1 MGAMWAVRLCSHS
14 QGLPDGHRRILH
26 LPIEQPLTI
35 AKVHWHPLQKAP
47 SH

>member
-1 MGAMWAVRLCSHS
+1 MGAMRAVRICSHS

-26 LPIEQPLTI
+26 LPIEQPLPI
-35 AKVHWHPLQKAP
+35 AKVHRYPLQEIS